1 MYFPTVS
8 LQDIHMRKAFKSSIV
23 YDQAVVSRSTM
34 PAAMA
39 EMYRNCG
46 KPPPLDKL
54 NPYRFEFLF
63 KFVCSLYCFKPDCE
77 KCNNLLYDIGL
88 NIMFCFLL

>member
-1 MYFPTVS
+1 MADSHIFFFSVS

-23 YDQAVVSRSTM
+23 YDQAVISRNSM

-39 EMYRNCG
+39 EMYRSCG

-54 NPYRFEFLF
+54 NPYR
-63 KFVCSLYCFKPDCE
+63 
-77 KCNNLLYDIGL
+77 
-88 NIMFCFLL
+88 